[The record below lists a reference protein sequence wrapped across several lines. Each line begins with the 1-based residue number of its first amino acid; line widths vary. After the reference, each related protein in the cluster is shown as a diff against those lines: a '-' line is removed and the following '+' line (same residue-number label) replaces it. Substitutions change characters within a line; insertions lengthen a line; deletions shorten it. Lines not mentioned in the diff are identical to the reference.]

1 MSGIKIERWPTD
13 VSNFLDV
20 GTSIDTFTLT
30 YDIQWDS
37 VSVYGRQDAI
47 HSYKATGQTVSF
59 SFPVNPI
66 QPGQKDADGNP
77 KFGTVA
83 DYTKVLSS
91 LVRPVY
97 DANGQYI
104 ERSPII
110 RVTLLKGSSFYL
122 DGPFLMAPT
131 SVTVDYGDRIRNI
144 QSQIYG
150 SNDDFGSIAA
160 TPAKLLISFSGPIIH
175 QDIVYKKMA
184 APPTAQGD
192 VDNEAR
198 EIADAAA
205 RNITQPVPVP

>member
-1 MSGIKIERWPTD
+1 MSGIIIERWPTD
-13 VSNFLDV
+13 VSNFFEAPSTV
-20 GTSIDTFTLT
+20 DTFTLT

-59 SFPVNPI
+59 SFPYSPVEK
-66 QPGQKDADGNP
+66 GAKDPETGEIL
-77 KFGTVA
+77 FGTIN
-83 DYTKVLSS
+83 DITNILSS
-91 LVRPVY
+91 LTRPVY

-104 ERSPII
+104 ERSPIV

-122 DGPFLMAPT
+122 NGPFLMAPT

-150 SNDDFGSIAA
+150 NNSEYFEEAAA

-175 QDIVYKKMA
+175 QNVIYKTMKRSISPTSPDIA
-184 APPTAQGD
+184 SEAQISQMY
-192 VDNEAR
+192 
-198 EIADAAA
+198 EILQI
-205 RNITQPVPVP
+205 RR